1 MLLKKNSVSDPF
13 SHGTIRTSEL
23 LCGNPSASGIRRLF
37 ALRCGP
43 MIGTTELLCCNPSAS
58 DICRRFALRCV
69 SLEVPLFVTGIVIC
83 T

>member
-1 MLLKKNSVSDPF
+1 MLLKNLSVSDPI
-13 SHGTIRTSEL
+13 SHGTIRTSKL
-23 LCGNPSASGIRRLF
+23 LCCNPSALDIRRRFGLH
-37 ALRCGP
+37 CGS

-58 DICRRFALRCV
+58 DRRFALRCV